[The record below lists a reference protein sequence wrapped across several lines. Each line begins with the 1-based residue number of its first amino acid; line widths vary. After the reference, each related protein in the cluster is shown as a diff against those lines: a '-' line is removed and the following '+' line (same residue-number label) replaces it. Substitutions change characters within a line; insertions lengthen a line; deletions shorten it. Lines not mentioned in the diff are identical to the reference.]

1 MQWNTQKLEL
11 NGLLVRIEPYKAW
24 HKVTNWDSFINFPYA
39 LIGHLSIHAH
49 ITCIV
54 YNLGALGVAQNI
66 QVMGSL

>member
-1 MQWNTQKLEL
+1 MFF
-11 NGLLVRIEPYKAW
+11 G
-24 HKVTNWDSFINFPYA
+24 FPYA

-54 YNLGALGVAQNI
+54 YNLGALEVAQNI